1 MLDTIF
7 RETRDI
13 MEYQAEKE
21 NVEKLET
28 EEKLVSQAVQVLSA
42 WKVSKVLLD
51 EWVKVDFL
59 EEKETMEK
67 LVYREGLESKVLR
80 EEKEN
85 MTHH

>member
-1 MLDTIF
+1 MFDTIF

-13 MEYQAEKE
+13 MEFQAEKE

>member
-1 MLDTIF
+1 MFDTIF